1 MMDTETE
8 EKIQSIILETFQD
21 IEGEWISY
29 FQHKA
34 KQMNI
39 EGEWISYFQHKAKQ
53 MNLDQKSFFIGMMYP
68 KIVKNLEDNNIHIR
82 IKSDSWG
89 DHEIKKINSMLGALY
104 EKFV

>member
-1 MMDTETE
+1 MNKETE

-21 IEGEWISY
+21 IEREWISY
-29 FQHKA
+29 FQHR
-34 KQMNI
+34 
-39 EGEWISYFQHKAKQ
+39 AKQ

-68 KIVKNLEDNNIHIR
+68 RIVKNLEENDIHIR

-89 DHEIKKINSMLGALY
+89 DHEIEKIHSIVDVLY

>member
-1 MMDTETE
+1 MNAETE

-21 IEGEWISY
+21 MEREWISY
-29 FQHKA
+29 FQHR
-34 KQMNI
+34 
-39 EGEWISYFQHKAKQ
+39 SKQ

-89 DHEIKKINSMLGALY
+89 DHEIEKINSMLGALY

>member
-1 MMDTETE
+1 MDAETE

-21 IEGEWISY
+21 MEREWISY
-29 FQHKA
+29 FQHR
-34 KQMNI
+34 
-39 EGEWISYFQHKAKQ
+39 SKQ

-68 KIVKNLEDNNIHIR
+68 KITKNLENANIHIR

-89 DHEIKKINSMLGALY
+89 DHENEKINSMINQLY

>member
-1 MMDTETE
+1 MDKALE

-21 IEGEWISY
+21 TEQEWISY

-34 KQMNI
+34 SQM
-39 EGEWISYFQHKAKQ
+39 K
-53 MNLDQKSFFIGMMYP
+53 LDQKSFFIGMMYP

-89 DHEIKKINSMLGALY
+89 DHEVQKINSMLATLY

>member
-1 MMDTETE
+1 MDSELE
-8 EKIQSIILETFQD
+8 ERIQSIIIETFQD
-21 IEGEWISY
+21 TESEWVSY

-34 KQMNI
+34 DQM
-39 EGEWISYFQHKAKQ
+39 K
-53 MNLDQKSFFIGMMYP
+53 LDQKSFFIGMMYP

-89 DHEIKKINSMLGALY
+89 DHEIDKINSMLIQLY